1 MSCYASEGDVPGLAD
16 DCPLMLVLASA
27 ELRRGTCVISST
39 NCCWTADTP
48 PEEKQLQKKGKALCL
63 PNTCVDKFSS

>member
-27 ELRRGTCVISST
+27 ELRRGTCVILST
-39 NCCWTADTP
+39 NCWTADTP
-48 PEEKQLQKKGKALCL
+48 PEEKQLQKKGKAQHLC
-63 PNTCVDKFSS
+63 